1 MQCKIQIDPLF
12 EEPYAVI
19 HTSAVTQEVKEAAA
33 MLEKSAQK
41 IIHGYLDGNLYFLP
55 QSQLLRVYA
64 EKQKVYAQT
73 PKGIFSLHMRLYEAE
88 QQLDPTVFLRISNA
102 ELVNSKCIQKLDVSL
117 AGTIGVFLEGGVRT
131 YASRRYVPKIKTF
144 FGLRREAKR

>member
-12 EEPYAVI
+12 EEPCAVI
-19 HTSAVTQEVKEAAA
+19 HTATVTQEVKDASA
-33 MLEKSAQK
+33 MLEKIAQK
-41 IIHGYLDGNLYFLP
+41 IMHGYLEGELYFLS

-73 PKGIFSLHMRLYEAE
+73 KQGVFLLHMRLYEAE
-88 QQLDPTVFLRISNA
+88 QQLDPAVFLRISNA

-117 AGTIGVFLEGGVRT
+117 TGTIGVYLDGGIRT

-144 FGLRREAKR
+144 FGLRREAK